1 MRKETTLLCSIRHM
15 TKEMGVL
22 DATIQPIVKKYPNT
36 TSKPIEIRQLVIQD
50 RETLKNKRVAMAKLS
65 LNDGNHSCG

>member
-1 MRKETTLLCSIRHM
+1 MVTTLLCSIRHM

-36 TSKPIEIRQLVIQD
+36 TSKPIETRQLVIQD
-50 RETLKNKRVAMAKLS
+50 PKR
-65 LNDGNHSCG
+65 